1 MKEPGNKIPIYGAEE
16 MLTVFLMALK
26 FLILE
31 KSTRRKFNCSTKV
44 KR

>member
-1 MKEPGNKIPIYGAEE
+1 MKGPGNRIPICGAEE

-31 KSTRRKFNCSTKV
+31 KSTRRKVNCSTNMKG
-44 KR
+44 